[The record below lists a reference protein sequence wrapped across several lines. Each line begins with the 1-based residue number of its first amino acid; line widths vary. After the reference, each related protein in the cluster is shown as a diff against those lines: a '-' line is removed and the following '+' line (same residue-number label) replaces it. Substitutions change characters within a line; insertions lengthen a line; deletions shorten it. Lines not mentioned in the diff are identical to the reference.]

1 MGPVNCSQNPQI
13 DEKWLKSQKY
23 TATVSPETRVVAE
36 KKEKRKEKGENARR
50 NKRNVY
56 PIGY

>member
-1 MGPVNCSQNPQI
+1 MLLLFINSNR
-13 DEKWLKSQKY
+13 L
-23 TATVSPETRVVAE
+23 SPETRVVAE

>member
-50 NKRNVY
+50 NKRNV
-56 PIGY
+56 